1 MVTVLNTLGNPC
13 TSLYTAAD
21 TVRYLRGYGEGNA
34 AVEKTSELAHLEAG
48 LGEEYEHEPVPL
60 SARKSLFA
68 VSAVWIGFPMIMT
81 SAVFAG
87 IIVYNLGFITGIVA
101 ILVGNAVL
109 MTYVGTLSY
118 LAGKSG
124 KNFALTA
131 ADTFGSKGFRVV
143 SAFLSTLVIGWFAF
157 QTGMVGSTL
166 NVSMGWSA
174 PWLTL
179 LAGVLFVAL
188 TFIGIRAIS
197 WIGVAASV
205 MFVALGA
212 VAVVLAAKGTV
223 FGSALHYQGH
233 AGAAAISFGA
243 AVTMVIATFADS
255 GTMTA
260 DFTRWSKNGRQGVLA
275 AIAAFPVGNFIAQL
289 VGALVV
295 ALGAAVEPATNG
307 GDFLSVLVDNGG
319 ILVPLGILFVFVNLG
334 SVCAHCLYNGSIGYG
349 HITGKSMRQ
358 LTIVLGVI
366 GTAAAVAGIWSY
378 FATWLN
384 ILGVLDQLVFAG
396 RRATASS
403 GLYWKPFAAWAI
415 GAGVALVTHY
425 TAPELSD
432 SIVAIVTGAIAFTA
446 VTYLP
451 TRTAAPASVTQPA
464 MSGET
469 A

>member
-1 MVTVLNTLGNPC
+1 M
-13 TSLYTAAD
+13 
-21 TVRYLRGYGEGNA
+21 NA
-34 AVEKTSELAHLEAG
+34 KGRAVEKTSELAHLEAG
-48 LGEEYEHEPVPL
+48 LGEEYEHEPVPQH
-60 SARKSLFA
+60 ARKSLFA

-87 IIVYNLGFITGIVA
+87 IIVYNLGFVTGIIA

-109 MTYVGTLSY
+109 MSYVGTLSY
-118 LAGKSG
+118 IAGTTG

-179 LAGVLFVAL
+179 LAGVLFMAL

-197 WIGVAASV
+197 WIGVVASV

-212 VAVVLAAKGTV
+212 VAVVLAARGTGLGPAV
-223 FGSALHYQGH
+223 HYGGH

-260 DFTRWSKNGRQGVLA
+260 DFTRWSKTGRQGVLA
-275 AIAAFPVGNFIAQL
+275 AFAAFPVGNFIAQL
-289 VGALVV
+289 VGAFVV
-295 ALGAAVEPATNG
+295 ALGAAVKPATNG
-307 GDFLSVLVDNGG
+307 GDFLSVLVDKGG
-319 ILVPLGILFVFVNLG
+319 ILVPLGIAFVFVNLG

-349 HITGKSMRQ
+349 HITGRSMRQ

-378 FATWLN
+378 FETWLN
-384 ILGVLDQLVFAG
+384 ILGVLVPPIGIIILLDQLVFAS
-396 RRATASS
+396 RRATTSA

-415 GAGVALVTHY
+415 GAGVALITHFN
-425 TAPELSD
+425 APELSD

-446 VTYLP
+446 LAYLP
-451 TRTAAPASVTQPA
+451 ARTSGGEPKVAQPA
-464 MSGET
+464 MSGES